1 MSRIEIKTEKAPAA
15 IGPYSQ
21 AILSKDILYLSGQ
34 IPMIAETNEII
45 SDDIEMQIRQ
55 TFKNM
60 QAICDSANAKLT
72 NAVKLSIYLV
82 DLKYFTLLN
91 DIMLEFFNLPFPARS
106 TIQVS
111 ALPKGVKIEIDAI
124 VAIIF

>member
-1 MSRIEIKTEKAPAA
+1 
-15 IGPYSQ
+15 
-21 AILSKDILYLSGQ
+21 
-34 IPMIAETNEII
+34 
-45 SDDIEMQIRQ
+45 
-55 TFKNM
+55 M

>member
-1 MSRIEIKTEKAPAA
+1 VIMSRIEIKTEKAPAA

-55 TFKNM
+55 TF
-60 QAICDSANAKLT
+60 
-72 NAVKLSIYLV
+72 
-82 DLKYFTLLN
+82 
-91 DIMLEFFNLPFPARS
+91 
-106 TIQVS
+106 
-111 ALPKGVKIEIDAI
+111 
-124 VAIIF
+124 